1 MVKIMHSSPSLH
13 SAISLTNPHNWFI
26 NIFVTSDLVC
36 AQYWPRDEV
45 VEAWPPSGNE
55 GPQIDGLFDVN
66 QAVCV
71 YAVCVCV
78 YVYAKWF
85 HDVFVSAMWW
95 QQEDVWG
102 NKKQQTDAYVASRT
116 HTYTPPCPKA
126 KTKGYSPHN
135 STVSRETY
143 FFWLLW
149 RY

>member
-1 MVKIMHSSPSLH
+1 MRSVLTKGRSCGGLTTIRQWRTTNRWIVWCKSSC
-13 SAISLTNPHNWFI
+13 
-26 NIFVTSDLVC
+26 VC
-36 AQYWPRDEV
+36 LC
-45 VEAWPPSGNE
+45 G
-55 GPQIDGLFDVN
+55 
-66 QAVCV
+66 
-71 YAVCVCV
+71 VCV

-85 HDVFVSAMWW
+85 HDVLVSAMWW

-102 NKKQQTDAYVASRT
+102 NKKKQTVAYVASRT